1 MTGMA
6 VRYVFFA
13 VIFFLFTPHSK
24 AAVLTEEKLDE
35 NIFWANT
42 NVVLPTVYRADAGTM
57 RLSVK
62 HTFGYINGGIDRFF
76 GLDDGANTRLGLEYG
91 FTDRFSAGL
100 GRMTFRNVVDLH
112 AKYTLFTQS
121 RSSAFPF
128 ETALFLSAGIDTR
141 SGQSL
146 EFSDRLSYVTSL
158 MLARSLGD
166 FSLQLSPMFAHY
178 NFITGGDESQLIGL
192 GVSAKYLIRPDV
204 GISGEFAPVLGS
216 RNSDTSNA
224 LSIGFH
230 IETGLLTY
238 QVYLAASQW
247 HNAQFIMS
255 ENNDRFW
262 EGDIRLGF
270 NIHRELF
277 RR

>member
-1 MTGMA
+1 MTGVA

-13 VIFFLFTPHSK
+13 VIFVLVHPHSE
-24 AAVLTEEKLDE
+24 ASAVTGEKLDE

-62 HTFGYINGGIDRFF
+62 HTFGHVDGGIDRFF

-121 RSSAFPF
+121 RLSAFPF
-128 ETALFLSAGIDTR
+128 ETALFVSSGIDTR
-141 SGQSL
+141 SGQGL
-146 EFSDRLSYVTSL
+146 EFSDRLSYLTSL
-158 MLARSLGD
+158 MIARSLGD
-166 FSLQLSPMFAHY
+166 FRFQLSPMFAHY
-178 NFITGGDESQLIGL
+178 NFITGGRESQLFGL
-192 GVSAKYLIRPDV
+192 GISAKYLITSDA

-216 RNSDTSNA
+216 RNSNTSNA
-224 LSIGFH
+224 LSIGLHF
-230 IETGLLTY
+230 ETEQLTY

-262 EGDIRLGF
+262 EGDIRIGF
-270 NIHRELF
+270 NINRKLF
-277 RR
+277 SR